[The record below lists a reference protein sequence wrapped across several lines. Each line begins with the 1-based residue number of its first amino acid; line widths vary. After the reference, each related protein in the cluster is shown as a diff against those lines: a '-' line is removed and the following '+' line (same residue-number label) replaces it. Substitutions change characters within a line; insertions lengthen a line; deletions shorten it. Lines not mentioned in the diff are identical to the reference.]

1 MLQNISWASPVA
13 ASTATRTLGRSTRS
27 SWPCETFA
35 SSSRSLSLKD
45 CDCAVMR
52 ASIRHL
58 LLSVVVRRIGGE
70 GSVTEYRSGERGA
83 VPDGATEYRSG
94 ERGAVPDGATEY
106 RSGERGAV
114 PDGAMEGTG

>member
-45 CDCAVMR
+45 CDCAVSR
-52 ASIRHL
+52 RSLRPL

-83 VPDGATEYRSG
+83 VPDGA
-94 ERGAVPDGATEY
+94 
-106 RSGERGAV
+106 
-114 PDGAMEGTG
+114 MEGTGAHPKGAAECRGECRLASCGNIDRKSVV